1 MSRAVQPEPA
11 APATPPAAGPE
22 RTRTAGSAPPAVDA
36 RGGTAWSRWVHKPYV
51 VLPALLVLAVVVG
64 LGMGAL
70 GGAATPTTS
79 STAQVATVTRGP
91 MTQTVSAQGTV
102 AAAQSDNLSFGSS
115 GTVTSVDVKAGDAVH
130 AGQVLATIDSA
141 QLQANLASAQAAV
154 AKADAQ
160 LSDDQ
165 SSGVSA
171 DRLAVDEASV
181 ASANDQLTNAQTG
194 LNGASLVATLDGVVS
209 QVNVTAGEQL
219 AGSGTG
225 GTSTTGSATGS
236 GNSSASTA
244 SNASGSGG
252 TGSGFGGRNGG
263 SGANGGGSSSSSS
276 GSSASSSSS
285 GSSSSSSPNVQVVS
299 KNSYVVQL
307 PVASADVSSVKVG
320 QTATLTVTASTSTG
334 GFGGRFPGFFGGG
347 GAGGGGGT
355 GGGGQRGG
363 GQGGSGQLGNSQ
375 GGAGQRGNG
384 QAAAGTA
391 SATGTVTDVAQVA
404 TASTGVAQ
412 YPVTVAFTAGSNQ
425 IFVGSTVTGAIGTNT
440 RNDVL
445 QVPARAVTTTN
456 GTPTVTVRHNGQ
468 NETRTV
474 KTGLTANGMVE
485 ITSGLT
491 EGEQVVV
498 PLPTGLRG
506 LGAGSAPSGQSTIT
520 RGGAGG
526 P

>member
-1 MSRAVQPEPA
+1 
-11 APATPPAAGPE
+11 
-22 RTRTAGSAPPAVDA
+22 
-36 RGGTAWSRWVHKPYV
+36 
-51 VLPALLVLAVVVG
+51 VLAVLVG

-70 GGAATPTTS
+70 GDPAATS
-79 STAQVATVTRGP
+79 SSPAQVATVTRGP

-102 AAAQSDNLSFGSS
+102 AAAQTDNLSFGSS
-115 GTVTSVDVKAGDAVH
+115 GRVTAVDVKAGDAVH

-160 LSDDQ
+160 LADDQ
-165 SSGVSA
+165 SSAASA
-171 DRLAVDEASV
+171 GRLAVDEASI

-194 LNGASLVATLDGVVS
+194 LNGASLVATFDGVVS

-225 GTSTTGSATGS
+225 GTSTTGSGTGS
-236 GNSSASTA
+236 GNSSASTG

-252 TGSGFGGRNGG
+252 AGGGSGGRNGG
-263 SGANGGGSSSSSS
+263 SGGNGGGSSSSGS
-276 GSSASSSSS
+276 GSSSSSSSS
-285 GSSSSSSPNVQVVS
+285 GSSSSSSPNVQVVT
-299 KNSYVVQL
+299 KNSYLVQL

-347 GAGGGGGT
+347 GAGAGAGAGA
-355 GGGGQRGG
+355 GGQRGG
-363 GQGGSGQLGNSQ
+363 GQGGNGQ
-375 GGAGQRGNG
+375 GGSNQGSTGQRGNG

-425 IFVGSTVTGAIGTNT
+425 IFVGSTVTGAIGTST
-440 RNDVL
+440 RDNVL

-456 GTPTVTVRHNGQ
+456 GTPTVTVRHNGRD
-468 NETRTV
+468 EIHTV

-498 PLPTGLRG
+498 PLPTRLRG
-506 LGAGSAPSGQSTIT
+506 LGTGSAPSGQNTIT

>member
-1 MSRAVQPEPA
+1 
-11 APATPPAAGPE
+11 
-22 RTRTAGSAPPAVDA
+22 
-36 RGGTAWSRWVHKPYV
+36 
-51 VLPALLVLAVVVG
+51 
-64 LGMGAL
+64 
-70 GGAATPTTS
+70 
-79 STAQVATVTRGP
+79 
-91 MTQTVSAQGTV
+91 
-102 AAAQSDNLSFGSS
+102 
-115 GTVTSVDVKAGDAVH
+115 
-130 AGQVLATIDSA
+130 
-141 QLQANLASAQAAV
+141 
-154 AKADAQ
+154 
-160 LSDDQ
+160 
-165 SSGVSA
+165 
-171 DRLAVDEASV
+171 
-181 ASANDQLTNAQTG
+181 
-194 LNGASLVATLDGVVS
+194 
-209 QVNVTAGEQL
+209 
-219 AGSGTG
+219 
-225 GTSTTGSATGS
+225 
-236 GNSSASTA
+236 
-244 SNASGSGG
+244 
-252 TGSGFGGRNGG
+252 
-263 SGANGGGSSSSSS
+263 
-276 GSSASSSSS
+276 
-285 GSSSSSSPNVQVVS
+285 VQVVS

-320 QTATLTVTASTSTG
+320 QTATLTVTASTSTA

-347 GAGGGGGT
+347 GGAGGGAGT
-355 GGGGQRGG
+355 GGGAQRGG
-363 GQGGSGQLGNSQ
+363 GQGGGGQFGNSQ

-485 ITSGLT
+485 ITSGLA

-506 LGAGSAPSGQSTIT
+506 LGAGSAPSGQNTIT

>member
-1 MSRAVQPEPA
+1 MSRSVQPEPA
-11 APATPPAAGPE
+11 APATRPAAGPE
-22 RTRTAGSAPPAVDA
+22 KTRTAGSAPAAVDA
-36 RGGTAWSRWVHKPYV
+36 RAGTAWSRWVRKPYV
-51 VLPALLVLAVVVG
+51 VLPALVVLAVVVG

-70 GGAATPTTS
+70 GGAATPSS

-102 AAAQSDNLSFGSS
+102 AAAQTDNLSFGSS
-115 GTVTSVDVKAGDAVH
+115 GTVTAVDVKAGDAVH

-160 LSDDQ
+160 LADDQ

-181 ASANDQLTNAQTG
+181 ASANDQLSNAQTG
-194 LNGASLVATLDGVVS
+194 LNAASLVATLDGVVS

-236 GNSSASTA
+236 GNSSASTGA
-244 SNASGSGG
+244 NGGGSGG

-263 SGANGGGSSSSSS
+263 SGGNAGASSSSS
-276 GSSASSSSS
+276 GSSSSSSSS

-307 PVASADVSSVKVG
+307 PVASADVSSVKAG
-320 QTATLTVTASTSTG
+320 QTATLTVTASTSTA
-334 GFGGRFPGFFGGG
+334 GFGGRFPGFSGGGGG
-347 GAGGGGGT
+347 GAGAGA

-363 GQGGSGQLGNSQ
+363 GQGGNGQSGNNP
-375 GGAGQRGNG
+375 GGTSQRGNG

-445 QVPARAVTTTN
+445 QVPARAVTATN

-506 LGAGSAPSGQSTIT
+506 LGTGSAPSGQNTIT
-520 RGGAGG
+520 RGGTGG